1 MSNYNNL
8 IKLQKE
14 TLLSNC
20 YANTTGS
27 PHPVER
33 AKGWTYSIEATGSA
47 DVTVDIE
54 AYIGTSWYSIHQEV
68 ITTAGNYMVRDDEGH
83 YEKLRAVTSSYSDGT
98 INVYATG
105 TTQSL

>member
-1 MSNYNNL
+1 MSYSNL

-20 YANTTGS
+20 YSNTTGD
-27 PHPVER
+27 PRTVER

-54 AYIGTSWYSIHQEV
+54 AYIGSSWYSIHQEV
-68 ITTAGNYMVRDDEGH
+68 ISGAGNFMVRDDEGH
-83 YEKLRAVTSSYSDGT
+83 YEKLRAVTSNYSAGT
-98 INVYATG
+98 VNVYATG

>member
-1 MSNYNNL
+1 MSYSNL

-14 TLLSNC
+14 TLLSNVS
-20 YANTTGS
+20 ANTTGD
-27 PHPVER
+27 PRTVER

-68 ITTAGNYMVRDDEGH
+68 ITTAGSYMVRDDEGH
-83 YEKLRAVTSSYSDGT
+83 YEKLRAVTSNYTDGT